1 MNKKT
6 LVVNVFG
13 GPGCGKSTMMAS
25 IFAELKWRGIDCEMA
40 TEYAKDKVWEGSHAV
55 LNDQFYVSGK
65 QFHKLFRLQGNVD
78 VVITDSPILLGLY
91 YGKNEPPEFKDIIM
105 SKHKSFTNF
114 NVLLERKK
122 EYNSN
127 GRMQTEEQAK
137 EIDLLVEGL
146 LNSISENY
154 IKIPGLRESVIP
166 LVNLIE
172 EKVNSLKLDEN

>member
-1 MNKKT
+1 MKNT

-25 IFAELKWRGIDCEMA
+25 IFAELKWRGVDCEMA
-40 TEYAKDKVWEGSHAV
+40 TEYAKDKVWEGSHSV

-91 YGKNEPPEFKDIIM
+91 YGKNEPDEFRDIII
-105 SKHKSFTNF
+105 SKHKSFNNF

-122 EYNSN
+122 EYNPN

-137 EIDLLVEGL
+137 EIDLFIEDK
-146 LNSISENY
+146 LNSMNENFL
-154 IKIPGLRESVIP
+154 KIASLRQSVGPIAD
-166 LVNLIE
+166 LIE
-172 EKVNSLKLDEN
+172 QKLNSLNSL